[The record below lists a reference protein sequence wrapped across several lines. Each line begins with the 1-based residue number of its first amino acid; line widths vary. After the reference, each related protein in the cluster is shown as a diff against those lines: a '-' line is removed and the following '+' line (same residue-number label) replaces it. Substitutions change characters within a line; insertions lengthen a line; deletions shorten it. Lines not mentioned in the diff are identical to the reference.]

1 MVLPGAGIALPKGYA
16 LNEYRIESMLGM
28 GGFGLT
34 YLAVDSN
41 LNLRVAIKEFL
52 PGELVQ
58 RCENQSVRPKSES
71 MADIFKWG
79 LIRFLDESRT
89 LASFRHPNIVRVM
102 RFFEANQTAYMVMEF
117 VAGQPLHEWIQGR
130 RPLTEQAVT
139 SIALPLL
146 DGLDVIH
153 QAKYLHRDIKPNN
166 IFVRDDGAPVLID
179 FGSARMTSA
188 NTDITS
194 IVTPGFA
201 PLEQYHSH
209 GNQGPWSDLYSF
221 GAVLYWMVTGNKP
234 VESIAR
240 VRKDVLPPA
249 GTIAGGSLYSAE
261 LLKAIDWALAPL
273 EEARPQSVAQFSDVL
288 RRLVP
293 VPASDKPALQVS
305 PLPEAL
311 GAPRGSSGAIPPTAF
326 DREMLAKLETELARH
341 IGPIA
346 PIVVRA
352 GAKRATTQS
361 RLIELVAAEIPD
373 EKSRAAFVKKI
384 AAGEKSAPT
393 GVSFENSANR
403 DHSAPTRLDPVIL
416 EKAEAALAKHIGAV
430 ARVVVRRAAAK
441 AGNESELY
449 QLLAE
454 QIEDKEERKAFVRKA
469 LSVSG
474 RL

>member
-1 MVLPGAGIALPKGYA
+1 MLAGAEIALPKGYA
-16 LNEYRIESMLGM
+16 LNEYRIEGTLGI

-52 PGELVQ
+52 PGELVR
-58 RCENQSVRPKSES
+58 RCENQSVKPKSES
-71 MADIFKWG
+71 TADIFKWG

-117 VAGQPLHEWIQGR
+117 VAGQPLHEWVDGR
-130 RPLTEQAVT
+130 RPVTEQTIT
-139 SIALPLL
+139 SIANPLL
-146 DGLDVIH
+146 DGLEVIH
-153 QAKYLHRDIKPNN
+153 LAKYLHRDIKPNN
-166 IFVRDDGAPVLID
+166 IFVRDDGTPVLID
-179 FGSARMTSA
+179 FGSARMTSTD
-188 NTDITS
+188 TDITS

-221 GAVLYWMVTGNKP
+221 GAVLYWLVTGNKP

-249 GTIAGGSLYSAE
+249 AAVADSARYSAE

-273 EEARPQSVAQFSDVL
+273 EEARPQSVAQFRDVL
-288 RRLVP
+288 RRLIP
-293 VPASDKPALQVS
+293 VPAPDTPALQVPPPPAAPSFPDGPGGSAS
-305 PLPEAL
+305 PTMFE
-311 GAPRGSSGAIPPTAF
+311 
-326 DREMLAKLETELARH
+326 REMLAKLESELARH

-352 GAKRATTQS
+352 GIKKVTTPS
-361 RLIELVAAEIPD
+361 KLVELVAAEISD
-373 EKSRAAFVKKI
+373 EKSRAGFVKI
-384 AAGEKSAPT
+384 FAAAEKFASTGAPAAI
-393 GVSFENSANR
+393 SANR
-403 DHSAPTRLDPVIL
+403 DNLAPTRFDLATL

-441 AGNESELY
+441 ARDESELY

-454 QIEDKEERKAFVRKA
+454 QIDDKDERRAFVRKG